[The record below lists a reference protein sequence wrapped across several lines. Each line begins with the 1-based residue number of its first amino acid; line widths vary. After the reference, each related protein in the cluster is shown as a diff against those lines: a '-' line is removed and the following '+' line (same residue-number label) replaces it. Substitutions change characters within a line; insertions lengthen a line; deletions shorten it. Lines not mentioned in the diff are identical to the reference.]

1 MLFSNYLIEIIK
13 REIEELEV
21 ELNFQHNNDSIS
33 PIKKAKK
40 IQKILTKISNKK
52 NILDLYFNYILE
64 SNTEENG
71 NSNK

>member
-1 MLFSNYLIEIIK
+1 MLFSNYLIETIK

-33 PIKKAKK
+33 PVKKAKK

-52 NILDLYFNYILE
+52 QNLDLYFNYILE
-64 SNTEENG
+64 SKTEENG
-71 NSNK
+71 NSNQ

>member
-1 MLFSNYLIEIIK
+1 MLFSNYLIETIK

-21 ELNFQHNNDSIS
+21 ELNFHHNDDSIS
-33 PIKKAKK
+33 PVKKAKK

-52 NILDLYFNYILE
+52 QNLDLYFNYILQ

-71 NSNK
+71 TSNQ

>member
-1 MLFSNYLIEIIK
+1 MLFSNYLIETIK
-13 REIEELEV
+13 REIEDLEV
-21 ELNFQHNNDSIS
+21 ELNYQHNNDSIS

-52 NILDLYFNYILE
+52 QNLDLYFNYILQ

-71 NSNK
+71 NSNQ